1 MNYECDIKKRRI
13 RRSMR
18 QNYIPMDGYKNSEQ
32 IISVD
37 QRVQKPHKTQLS
49 INKKTCL
56 QPLDSLLLNL
66 KIGEFSYM
74 NDFMRHGVHTV

>member
-1 MNYECDIKKRRI
+1 MNYKCDIKKRRI
-13 RRSMR
+13 RRSMW

-56 QPLDSLLLNL
+56 QPLDS
-66 KIGEFSYM
+66 
-74 NDFMRHGVHTV
+74 

>member
-1 MNYECDIKKRRI
+1 MW
-13 RRSMR
+13 

-56 QPLDSLLLNL
+56 QPLDS
-66 KIGEFSYM
+66 
-74 NDFMRHGVHTV
+74 